1 MRAVS
6 IDANPQHSHS
16 LLLTK
21 MVKTKATIKQ
31 VKLPPPNR
39 QKVSKLQ
46 AQKSGGQ
53 SKKGVHGQ
61 KRPASDGSDDVES
74 SEADLEGPRA
84 RQRKVR
90 HVDTKE
96 SEEEVEEN
104 ENEDE
109 VEQVVDGDEDA
120 ESENVEQV
128 SLL

>member
-1 MRAVS
+1 M
-6 IDANPQHSHS
+6 
-16 LLLTK
+16 
-21 MVKTKATIKQ
+21 
-31 VKLPPPNR
+31 
-39 QKVSKLQ
+39 
-46 AQKSGGQ
+46 
-53 SKKGVHGQ
+53 
-61 KRPASDGSDDVES
+61 ES
-74 SEADLEGPRA
+74 SEADLEGPHAWR
-84 RQRKVR
+84 RKVR